1 MAKEEIIQLLEG
13 ALGHLD
19 ALAQAFKDPELKKR
33 LGDRFKKLSSEL
45 DQGTIMAKQA
55 LALEKRAAKTE
66 TGVISPED
74 LAKQF
79 RLVAENLHQE
89 AQNSQ
94 GDAAVILKS
103 MDIEV
108 KGLIMARQGKP
119 AIMTATP
126 EKPLDPGDVSTIRM
140 SFGTVPFMKSA
151 PEEPKKRGK

>member
-1 MAKEEIIQLLEG
+1 MPTRA
-13 ALGHLD
+13 ACLGHLD
-19 ALAQAFKDPELKKR
+19 ALGKEFKNPVLARKI
-33 LGDRFKKLSSEL
+33 GDRLKTLTREL
-45 DQGTIMAKQA
+45 DQGVKMAKQA
-55 LALEKRAAKTE
+55 LDLEKRAAKPE
-66 TGVISPED
+66 KGVISPGD

-79 RLVAENLHQE
+79 RLVVENLHQE

-108 KGLIMARQGKP
+108 KGLIVAREGKP

-140 SFGTVPFMKSA
+140 SFGTVPFMTA
-151 PEEPKKRGK
+151 ALEEPKKRGK